1 MLGLRPDPVKSWS
14 PSTPPWLRG
23 CRLDLRVG
31 RSFPDDPKAWTVVNR
46 SYVFR
51 RPPWLVVREERLR
64 LPSGG
69 EIPDYWIH
77 EYPEWVTVVAV
88 TADERVVLLRQYR
101 PGIAAVHF
109 EIPGGVVDATDVSM
123 EAAARR
129 ELLEETG
136 FGGGVWAPLIT
147 LSANSATTTNLTH
160 SFLALGVRQEREPSP
175 ESTEDLRVHQ
185 VPVGDVAGII
195 AAGDV
200 VQALHAAALYSFLL
214 RR

>member
-1 MLGLRPDPVKSWS
+1 M
-14 PSTPPWLRG
+14 
-23 CRLDLRVG
+23 
-31 RSFPDDPKAWTVVNR
+31 
-46 SYVFR
+46 
-51 RPPWLVVREERLR
+51 VREERLR

-88 TADERVVLLRQYR
+88 TPEQRVVLIRQYR

-109 EIPGGVVDATDVSM
+109 EIPGGVVDATDLTM

-129 ELLEETG
+129 ELREETG
-136 FGGGVWAPLIT
+136 FGGGIWTPLIT

-160 SFLALGVRQEREPSP
+160 SFLALGVQKQSEPNP
-175 ESTEDLRVHQ
+175 ETTEDLRVHE
-185 VPVGDVAGII
+185 VPVTQIAGII
-195 AAGDV
+195 EAGDV
-200 VQALHAAALYSFLL
+200 VQALHAAALLSFLL